1 MGGEDDKPA
10 LRKGKDVLQDPLRAD
25 RIEVGRDLIQQD
37 DLLVRIQGLAET
49 ESFLLSFAQLLALL
63 L

>member
-1 MGGEDDKPA
+1 MGSKDDKPA
-10 LRKGKDVLQDPLRAD
+10 LRKGKDVLQDTLRAD